1 MLANRLVLAALV
13 VLALVGLY
21 GAAGLSRPM
30 ALASKTRG
38 GPVGALPVT
47 SALVACPAPGSG
59 GLTGGDVAEA
69 SAPTG
74 TGSGRVVLTRLGG
87 ASPAGSSAAGPVS
100 TTPQPG
106 QLTVRTIKT
115 VSALPAK
122 QSTLPT
128 MAGGKVPTS
137 DGRGGLVLAANGADA
152 QGFDAEQL
160 SPAGIPTAR
169 CEAPGSDFWFV
180 GPGSTTLHT
189 ELYLMNTDSQPADAD
204 VSIQTDSGA
213 LLGAADSGIVVPPHG
228 MVVQTL
234 DALLHGARA
243 VALHVTTSA
252 GRVVAAVRES
262 TSATKPGI
270 WLPVAAEPATRLVL
284 PGMPGIAGTRELY
297 LTVPGGGSARVKV
310 TAVTAHGSYQPT
322 GGNGLSLLPHQSAGE
337 PIPSLSG
344 SPGSIVVSSNVPV
357 TAELEVTGGPPGAPG
372 AMITGSAAI
381 VGQSVIAASPV
392 GKAGTTELVLSAPWR
407 AANVRISQAVPG
419 TALTGQQGRVVH
431 IPAKSSYEVKVLL
444 PKHTPKTTLVAI
456 LVTPLPGSGP
466 VYAARLAD
474 VGNTVQTVLPFI
486 STPTTVVLPSVR
498 SSLVAVLGS

>member
-1 MLANRLVLAALV
+1 MPANRMVLAALV
-13 VLALVGLY
+13 VLALAGLY
-21 GAAGLSRPM
+21 GIAGLSHPM

-38 GPVGALPVT
+38 GPAGTLPVT
-47 SALVACPAPGSG
+47 SALVACQAPGSG

-69 SAPTG
+69 SAPAG
-74 TGSGRVVLTRLGG
+74 TGSGRVVLIKLGT
-87 ASPAGSSAAGPVS
+87 AGSPAAGPVS

-106 QLTVRTIKT
+106 QLDVRPIRTVRPL
-115 VSALPAK
+115 SAK
-122 QSTLPT
+122 QSTLPS

-137 DGRGGLVLAANGADA
+137 VGRGGLILAADGADA
-152 QGFDAEQL
+152 QGFDVEQL
-160 SPAGIPTAR
+160 SPSGLPTAR

-204 VSIQTDSGA
+204 LSIQTDSGP
-213 LLGAADSGIVVPPHG
+213 LLGAADSGIVVPPHS

-234 DALLHGARA
+234 DTLLHSAKA
-243 VALHVTTSA
+243 VALHVTTST
-252 GRVVAAVRES
+252 GRVVAAVHES

-270 WLPVAAEPATRLVL
+270 WLPVASEPATRLVL

-297 LTVPGGGSARVKV
+297 ITVPGGSSARVNV
-310 TAVTAHGSYQPT
+310 TAVTARGSYQPT
-322 GGNGLSLLPHQSAGE
+322 GGSGITMLPHQATGV
-337 PIPSLSG
+337 PLPSVSG
-344 SPGSIVVSSNVPV
+344 SPGSVVVSSNVPV

-372 AMITGSAAI
+372 AMITGSTAV
-381 VGQSVIAASPV
+381 VGQGVIAASPV
-392 GKAGTTELVLSAPWR
+392 GTAGTTEVVLSAPWR
-407 AANVRISQAVPG
+407 AANVRISQAIPG
-419 TALTGQQGRVVH
+419 TALTGQPGRVVH
-431 IPAKSSYEVKVLL
+431 IPAKSSDEVKVQL
-444 PKHTPKTTLVAI
+444 PRHGPKVTLVAI

-486 STPTTVVLPSVR
+486 STPTSIVLPSVR